1 MRVAALAGEQLVI
14 VDKDHLVCN
23 SDASMLSGL
32 ARLTAQHTESA
43 LLAYLTREDQ
53 GRMGGSPVRSALRL
67 HEGRPC
73 AHARTMSE
81 VLG

>member
-23 SDASMLSGL
+23 GDAMLFGL
-32 ARLTAQHTESA
+32 ARWTAQHTESA

-53 GRMGGSPVRSALRL
+53 GRVGRGPVRSALRL
-67 HEGRPC
+67 HEVRPC
-73 AHARTMSE
+73 AHARTVSE